1 MRSWL
6 MRWMMPDG
14 RMTALAVR
22 EPDAGYSPEGDEA
35 VRAFDGQGSLDD
47 PEADHDLDVDRLPST
62 H

>member
-1 MRSWL
+1 
-6 MRWMMPDG
+6 MMPDG